1 MKSTASHQQLFP
13 EFDSSGQMPE
23 HIAIIMDGNRRWAK
37 ARGLP
42 AIEGHRQG
50 VKALRRTS
58 EALRDYGVKY
68 LTVFAF
74 STENKNRPPEE
85 VSGLMRLICFSLKGE
100 LAEIHEN
107 GIRLRFIGQ
116 RETMSKEVKD
126 MVEHAEKLTAE
137 NTNFFM
143 TIGLNYGS
151 HHDITAATQK
161 LAQKVLQGDLTPGD
175 ITPSMLG
182 DNLSTVGLP
191 APDILIRTSGEHRV
205 SNFLLWEISYAE
217 FVFVDDYWPDFNKQS
232 VEQVLTE
239 FQSRQRRYGR

>member
-1 MKSTASHQQLFP
+1 MSSTVSAQPSIP
-13 EFDSSGQMPE
+13 EYDSSGQVPE

-37 ARGLP
+37 NHGFP
-42 AIEGHRQG
+42 ALEGHRQG

-58 EALRDYGVKY
+58 EALRDLGIRY

-85 VSGLMRLICFSLKGE
+85 ISGLMRLICLTLKRE
-100 LAEIHEN
+100 LTEMHEN
-107 GIRLRFIGQ
+107 GIRVRFIGDH
-116 RETMSKEVKD
+116 ENLTKEVRD
-126 MVEHAEKLTAE
+126 MVEYAENLTAK

-151 HHDITAATQK
+151 HQDITLAAQK
-161 LAQKVLQGDLTPGD
+161 LAQQVLQGKLTPD
-175 ITPSMLG
+175 QITAAHIQE
-182 DNLSTVGLP
+182 NLSTAGLP

-205 SNFLLWEISYAE
+205 SNFLLWELSYAE
-217 FVFVDDYWPDFNKQS
+217 FVFVDTYWPDFGRKDL
-232 VEQVLTE
+232 EEVLIE